1 MQRLVI
7 NSFLILVLSFSFATE
22 ARAQSNFDLD
32 PPMQA
37 DTNSQQVYMSTDPS
51 ALPVFKFATAEIS
64 DGKVVVST
72 TKAEQ
77 KLLAPMP
84 GGSALSPEL
93 DPKGIAYT
101 ENVTQSYTVAVPYTE
116 MVSGKAVTRTR
127 METRTRTVPV
137 ARYRARNAEE
147 QAEHEKAVEE
157 KKKEDAEKGVEKP
170 EIEPATVEMVQQT
183 YAVSVPYTEMV
194 DGVPTTRTRTETR
207 TRTMQVTRGKTETK
221 GKTVSSSYKIEEIKA
236 YTVAGKELDQDAIK
250 DRIAERAPVIVINS
264 KKAISPYF
272 EAILKPGT
280 LFLVCP
286 EKVEP

>member
-22 ARAQSNFDLD
+22 ASAQSNFDLD

-64 DGKVVVST
+64 DGKVVVAT

-77 KLLAPMP
+77 KLIAPMP
-84 GGSALSPEL
+84 GSFSISAEL
-93 DPKGIAYT
+93 DPKGIRYT
-101 ENVTQSYTVAVPYTE
+101 ENVTQNYTVMVPYTE
-116 MVSGKAVTRTR
+116 MVSGKPVSRTRTETRTR
-127 METRTRTVPV
+127 MVPV
-137 ARYRARNAEE
+137 TRYRVRNAEE

-157 KKKEDAEKGVEKP
+157 KKKEDAEKEDKKP
-170 EIEPATVEMVQQT
+170 EIEPATMETVQQT
-183 YAVSVPYTEMV
+183 YTLNVPYTEMV
-194 DGVPTTRTRTETR
+194 DGVPTTRTRMETR

-236 YTVAGKELDQDAIK
+236 YTVAGKELDEEAIK

-264 KKAISPYF
+264 EKAISPYF

-286 EKVEP
+286 EKVER